1 MVQRQSQPV
10 EFGQSTVAV
19 QGAQIGNA
27 RPDADKFYSPTS
39 QGGDSSDLLGS
50 LLNVVAPIAKNL
62 AFAKIGVDREEAYLA
77 GAAAAATGQVESEL
91 EANGLTANWKTA
103 GFRDTAT
110 KLKAA
115 DQDAQLAVDMEELKT
130 KSPEKFA
137 EYLAKRREAIAPDL
151 EGMSLDARKAM
162 FAQQLTTERAAIKE
176 HGLKHGAWI
185 TDQRTKTVR
194 QTVSTSL
201 ANLGRAVKTTDAY
214 AAATDSTFAAVVGVF
229 RDPTLPEKVRH
240 QMVTETLQAALEGNH
255 ERLYMQA
262 RNMKVTVPKIG
273 GGVEEV
279 PIMERLPLEDQIKLT
294 KAFEES
300 QKETAAIRYG
310 DYAKNMGLMKASW
323 TDPQAEPTTA
333 DQLTSMIAEGVQL
346 KQLTVDEQSSLWSEW
361 AKSHQKKDQDFPI
374 ASAWVAGD
382 RQLLFNLGADDAR
395 GAQAWL
401 ARHQK
406 ANTAIPSVLDEGFSL
421 LTRNASP
428 ELSKILGNMHKGV
441 VGQLGQES
449 ADGLQA
455 AQTMQQTLMRID
467 SAVASGKGN
476 SGIMASFLGAFEP
489 DEARKIQR
497 FRAELE
503 RNPDARLA
511 AAKVMQAEVDYAKV
525 GPDGVRA
532 LATRAAGEDAK
543 LLEGIEPTQVFGTL
557 LGKAS
562 AGLEAIT
569 MGLWTADPTAPGAVR
584 RKWFE
589 DPERARLAQEGYKAE
604 LRLAMEDERNVN
616 PFGDAN
622 SRFEMASANVAART
636 LRTEGGP
643 LTIPKLLKGQTV
655 QDYFGVD
662 RSVMPDTIAK
672 ALDNAYKP
680 TTPDSRVVFRVINGQ
695 MTMQEF
701 GPKSATE
708 PVRSSVFDP
717 KSIRGIVQAE
727 QEKLIQS
734 YQRTNGQGLTV
745 RGSDDYAVT
754 FNGISSVPGL
764 SAEAMY
770 DFRKGLVE
778 REGVVGKQTDLKSGA
793 TGKTVSTIGVG
804 LTGDYMPKPGPDGKI
819 SKQQLDNA
827 FARASND
834 AANAAY
840 TLTNTTKLGQKSFP
854 LFAELAYHSGNS
866 FANRSYYKPFMDALV
881 SKNKEQ
887 AIAEFQKSPAWKDAG
902 ATRQQH
908 YVGLINK
915 ALE

>member
-1 MVQRQSQPV
+1 MVQRQSQPA
-10 EFGQSTVAV
+10 EFGQGTVAV
-19 QGAQIGNA
+19 QGTQLGNA
-27 RPDADKFYSPTS
+27 RVDVDKFYKPVSA
-39 QGGDSSDLLGS
+39 GGDSSDLLGT
-50 LLNVVAPIAKNL
+50 LLNTIAPVVQNVAMAKVH
-62 AFAKIGVDREEAYLA
+62 IDREEAYLA
-77 GAAAAATGQVESEL
+77 GAAAAATGQVEQDLQAS
-91 EANGLTANWKTA
+91 GLTANWKTA

-110 KLKAA
+110 KLKVA
-115 DQDAQLAVDMEELKT
+115 DQDAQMAVDMERLKQDT
-130 KSPEKFA
+130 PEKFA
-137 EYLAKRREAIAPDL
+137 EYLAKRRTAVAPDV
-151 EGMSLDARKAM
+151 EGMSLDGRKAM
-162 FAQQLTTERAAIKE
+162 FAQQITTERAAIKE

-201 ANLGRAVKTTDAY
+201 ASLGRAVKTTDAY
-214 AAATDSTFAAVVGVF
+214 AAATDSTFATVVGVF

-323 TDPQAEPTTA
+323 SDPQAEPTTA
-333 DQLTSMIAEGVQL
+333 EQLTSMIAEGVQL
-346 KQLTVDEQSSLWSEW
+346 KQLSVDEQSSLWSEW

-382 RQLLFNLGADDAR
+382 RQLLFNLGADGTR
-395 GAQAWL
+395 GAQSWL

-406 ANTAIPSVLDEGFSL
+406 AGTPIDSVLDEGFSL
-421 LTRNASP
+421 LLRNAEP
-428 ELSKILGNMHKGV
+428 ELSKIIGNLHKGV
-441 VGQLGQES
+441 AGQLGQET

-455 AQTMQQTLMRID
+455 AQTMQKTLTRLDAI
-467 SAVASGKGN
+467 VAAGKGN

-489 DEARKIQR
+489 EEARKIQR

-511 AAKVMQAEVDYAKV
+511 AAKVMQSEVEYSKV

-532 LATRAAGEDAK
+532 LANRAAGEDAK
-543 LLEGIEPTQVFGTL
+543 MLDEIAPTQLFGTL
-557 LGKAS
+557 MGKISAGFDMLTGGTGAS
-562 AGLEAIT
+562 AAGS
-569 MGLWTADPTAPGAVR
+569 VR
-584 RKWFE
+584 RAWFE
-589 DPERARLAQEGYKAE
+589 DPERARVAQEGYKAE

-616 PFGDAN
+616 PFGDAGA
-622 SRFEMASANVAART
+622 RFEMASAAVAART
-636 LRTEGGP
+636 LKTDGGP
-643 LTIPKLLKGQTV
+643 LVVPKLMKGQTM
-655 QDYFGVD
+655 QDYFGVE
-662 RSVMPDTIAK
+662 RSVMPETIAK
-672 ALDNAYKP
+672 ALDASFKP

-717 KSIRGIVQAE
+717 KSIRGVVQAE
-727 QEKLIQS
+727 QEKLIQA
-734 YQRTNGQGLTV
+734 YQRTNGTGLTV

-793 TGKTVSTIGVG
+793 TDKIVATIGVG
-804 LTGDYMPKPGPDGKI
+804 LTGDYMPKPGPDGKV

-840 TLTNTTKLGQKSFP
+840 TLTNTTKLGQRSFP